1 MSTITT
7 LYDDIRAII
16 INTRNTIYKAVNTG
30 ILEAN
35 WKIGRRIVEEEQ
47 AGASRA
53 EYGQRVINDLA
64 EKLSVEFGRG
74 FDARELRRY
83 RQFYLLF
90 PKWDALRPELTWTH
104 YRTLIRVE
112 NERARLYYMNEA
124 ALQNWSTRALDSQ
137 IERLTYERILS
148 SQNQLIVKEAED
160 AASRQAQLTPADIIK
175 DPYVLD
181 FLGLPSGVNFYEKDL
196 EKALIDNLQQ
206 FLLEL
211 GRGFS
216 FVSRQYRFNTDN
228 ENYYVDLVFYNFS
241 GDANSKDSRVV
252 GAYSDFDGKLVGHVA
267 FLSNNTAIAV
277 SEDSLRYYT
286 VGATPSAGEKI
297 ALDSKIQ
304 NVFYTSG
311 NVGIVSETGNEDD
324 PYNIKIFNSNG
335 GKLSDVNYDTT
346 YTTYNFDGNTVLMY
360 GGSNFAIMN
369 LSGKFVT
376 KQTIDGTV
384 TAFISTGKRG
394 KYYLVDDRFISR
406 VRLT

>member
-1 MSTITT
+1 MSAITT

-112 NERARLYYMNEA
+112 NDRARLYYMNEA

-216 FVSRQYRFNTDN
+216 FVSRQYRFKTDN
-228 ENYYVDLVFYNFS
+228 ENYYVDLVFYNFILKCFVLI
-241 GDANSKDSRVV
+241 DLKV
-252 GAYSDFDGKLVGHVA
+252 GKLTYQDIGQM
-267 FLSNNTAIAV
+267 
-277 SEDSLRYYT
+277 D
-286 VGATPSAGEKI
+286 
-297 ALDSKIQ
+297 
-304 NVFYTSG
+304 FYTRYFEE
-311 NVGIVSETGNEDD
+311 NIRTETDNPTIGIVLCTERDNTIVKYSVMNDSNQLFASKYKLYLPTEEELINELET
-324 PYNIKIFNSNG
+324 SR
-335 GKLSDVNYDTT
+335 
-346 YTTYNFDGNTVLMY
+346 
-360 GGSNFAIMN
+360 
-369 LSGKFVT
+369 
-376 KQTIDGTV
+376 KQIENNV
-384 TAFISTGKRG
+384 K
-394 KYYLVDDRFISR
+394 
-406 VRLT
+406 

>member
-1 MSTITT
+1 MGAITT

-90 PKWDALRPELTWTH
+90 PKWDAVRPELTWTH

-160 AASRQAQLTPADIIK
+160 VASRQAQLTPADIIK

-216 FVSRQYRFNTDN
+216 FVSRQYRFKTDN
-228 ENYYVDLVFYNFS
+228 ENYYVDLVFYNFILKCFVLI
-241 GDANSKDSRVV
+241 DLKV
-252 GAYSDFDGKLVGHVA
+252 GKLTYQDIGQM
-267 FLSNNTAIAV
+267 
-277 SEDSLRYYT
+277 D
-286 VGATPSAGEKI
+286 
-297 ALDSKIQ
+297 
-304 NVFYTSG
+304 FYTRYFEE
-311 NVGIVSETGNEDD
+311 NIRTETDNPTIGIVLCTERDNTIVKYSVMNDSNQLFASKYKLYLPTEEELINELET
-324 PYNIKIFNSNG
+324 SR
-335 GKLSDVNYDTT
+335 
-346 YTTYNFDGNTVLMY
+346 
-360 GGSNFAIMN
+360 
-369 LSGKFVT
+369 
-376 KQTIDGTV
+376 KQIENNV
-384 TAFISTGKRG
+384 K
-394 KYYLVDDRFISR
+394 
-406 VRLT
+406 

>member
-90 PKWDALRPELTWTH
+90 PKWDALRPELTWIH

-216 FVSRQYRFNTDN
+216 FVSRQYRFKTDN
-228 ENYYVDLVFYNFS
+228 ENYYVDLVFYNFILKCFVLI
-241 GDANSKDSRVV
+241 DLKV
-252 GAYSDFDGKLVGHVA
+252 GKLTYQDIGQM
-267 FLSNNTAIAV
+267 
-277 SEDSLRYYT
+277 D
-286 VGATPSAGEKI
+286 
-297 ALDSKIQ
+297 
-304 NVFYTSG
+304 FYTRYFEE
-311 NVGIVSETGNEDD
+311 NIRTETDNPTIGIVLCTERDNTIVKYSVMNDSNQLFASKYKLYLPTEEELINELET
-324 PYNIKIFNSNG
+324 SR
-335 GKLSDVNYDTT
+335 
-346 YTTYNFDGNTVLMY
+346 
-360 GGSNFAIMN
+360 
-369 LSGKFVT
+369 
-376 KQTIDGTV
+376 KQIENNV
-384 TAFISTGKRG
+384 K
-394 KYYLVDDRFISR
+394 
-406 VRLT
+406 

>member
-1 MSTITT
+1 MSAITT

-216 FVSRQYRFNTDN
+216 FVSRQYRFKTDN
-228 ENYYVDLVFYNFS
+228 ENYYVDLVFYNFILKCFVLI
-241 GDANSKDSRVV
+241 DLKV
-252 GAYSDFDGKLVGHVA
+252 GKLTYQDIGQM
-267 FLSNNTAIAV
+267 
-277 SEDSLRYYT
+277 D
-286 VGATPSAGEKI
+286 
-297 ALDSKIQ
+297 
-304 NVFYTSG
+304 FYTRYFEE
-311 NVGIVSETGNEDD
+311 NIRTETDNPTIGIVLCTERD
-324 PYNIKIFNSNG
+324 
-335 GKLSDVNYDTT
+335 
-346 YTTYNFDGNTVLMY
+346 NTIV
-360 GGSNFAIMN
+360 
-369 LSGKFVT
+369 
-376 KQTIDGTV
+376 
-384 TAFISTGKRG
+384 
-394 KYYLVDDRFISR
+394 KY
-406 VRLT
+406 

>member
-216 FVSRQYRFNTDN
+216 FVSRQYRFKTDN
-228 ENYYVDLVFYNFS
+228 ENYYVDLVFYNFILKCFVLI
-241 GDANSKDSRVV
+241 DLKV
-252 GAYSDFDGKLVGHVA
+252 GKLTYQDIGQMD
-267 FLSNNTAIAV
+267 FYT
-277 SEDSLRYYT
+277 RYFEENIRT
-286 VGATPSAGEKI
+286 ETDNPTIGIVLCGNERQQSI
-297 ALDSKIQ
+297 VCLKIQ
-304 NVFYTSG
+304 T
-311 NVGIVSETGNEDD
+311 
-324 PYNIKIFNSNG
+324 
-335 GKLSDVNYDTT
+335 LSPDRRGT
-346 YTTYNFDGNTVLMY
+346 Y
-360 GGSNFAIMN
+360 
-369 LSGKFVT
+369 
-376 KQTIDGTV
+376 
-384 TAFISTGKRG
+384 
-394 KYYLVDDRFISR
+394 
-406 VRLT
+406 

>member
-1 MSTITT
+1 MSAITT

-148 SQNQLIVKEAED
+148 SQNQLIVKEAEG

-216 FVSRQYRFNTDN
+216 FVSRQYRFKTDN
-228 ENYYVDLVFYNFS
+228 ENYYVDLVFYNFILKCFVLI
-241 GDANSKDSRVV
+241 DLKV
-252 GAYSDFDGKLVGHVA
+252 GKLTYQDIGQM
-267 FLSNNTAIAV
+267 
-277 SEDSLRYYT
+277 D
-286 VGATPSAGEKI
+286 
-297 ALDSKIQ
+297 
-304 NVFYTSG
+304 FYTRYFEE
-311 NVGIVSETGNEDD
+311 NIRTETDNPTIGIVLCTERDNTIVKYSVMNDSNQLFASKYKLYLPTEEELINELET
-324 PYNIKIFNSNG
+324 SR
-335 GKLSDVNYDTT
+335 
-346 YTTYNFDGNTVLMY
+346 
-360 GGSNFAIMN
+360 
-369 LSGKFVT
+369 
-376 KQTIDGTV
+376 KQIENNV
-384 TAFISTGKRG
+384 K
-394 KYYLVDDRFISR
+394 
-406 VRLT
+406 

>member
-1 MSTITT
+1 MSAITT

-216 FVSRQYRFNTDN
+216 FVSRQYRFKTDN
-228 ENYYVDLVFYNFS
+228 ENYYVDLVFYNFILKCFVLI
-241 GDANSKDSRVV
+241 DLKV
-252 GAYSDFDGKLVGHVA
+252 GKLTYQDIGQM
-267 FLSNNTAIAV
+267 
-277 SEDSLRYYT
+277 D
-286 VGATPSAGEKI
+286 
-297 ALDSKIQ
+297 
-304 NVFYTSG
+304 FYTRYFEE
-311 NVGIVSETGNEDD
+311 NIRTETDNPTIGIVLCTERDNTIVKYSVMND
-324 PYNIKIFNSNG
+324 SNQLFASTSW
-335 GKLSDVNYDTT
+335 KQV
-346 YTTYNFDGNTVLMY
+346 
-360 GGSNFAIMN
+360 GS
-369 LSGKFVT
+369 
-376 KQTIDGTV
+376 
-384 TAFISTGKRG
+384 R
-394 KYYLVDDRFISR
+394 
-406 VRLT
+406 

>member
-148 SQNQLIVKEAED
+148 SQNQLIVTEAED

-216 FVSRQYRFNTDN
+216 FVSRQYRFKTDN
-228 ENYYVDLVFYNFS
+228 ENYYVDLVFYNFILKCFVLI
-241 GDANSKDSRVV
+241 DLKV
-252 GAYSDFDGKLVGHVA
+252 GKLTYQDIGQM
-267 FLSNNTAIAV
+267 
-277 SEDSLRYYT
+277 D
-286 VGATPSAGEKI
+286 
-297 ALDSKIQ
+297 
-304 NVFYTSG
+304 FYTRYFEE
-311 NVGIVSETGNEDD
+311 NIRTETDNPTIGIVLCTERDNTIVKYSVMNDSNQLFASKYKLYLPTEEELINELET
-324 PYNIKIFNSNG
+324 SR
-335 GKLSDVNYDTT
+335 
-346 YTTYNFDGNTVLMY
+346 
-360 GGSNFAIMN
+360 
-369 LSGKFVT
+369 
-376 KQTIDGTV
+376 KQIENNV
-384 TAFISTGKRG
+384 K
-394 KYYLVDDRFISR
+394 
-406 VRLT
+406 

>member
-1 MSTITT
+1 MKKNKPEPV
-7 LYDDIRAII
+7 AQ
-16 INTRNTIYKAVNTG
+16 NTDK
-30 ILEAN
+30 
-35 WKIGRRIVEEEQ
+35 
-47 AGASRA
+47 
-53 EYGQRVINDLA
+53 DLA

-216 FVSRQYRFNTDN
+216 FVSRQYRFKTDN
-228 ENYYVDLVFYNFS
+228 ENYYVDLVFYNFILKCFVLI
-241 GDANSKDSRVV
+241 DLKV
-252 GAYSDFDGKLVGHVA
+252 GKLTYQDIGQM
-267 FLSNNTAIAV
+267 
-277 SEDSLRYYT
+277 D
-286 VGATPSAGEKI
+286 
-297 ALDSKIQ
+297 
-304 NVFYTSG
+304 FYTRYFEE
-311 NVGIVSETGNEDD
+311 NIRTETDNPTIGIVLCTERDNTIVKYSVMNDSNQLFASKYKLYLPTEEELINELET
-324 PYNIKIFNSNG
+324 SR
-335 GKLSDVNYDTT
+335 
-346 YTTYNFDGNTVLMY
+346 
-360 GGSNFAIMN
+360 
-369 LSGKFVT
+369 
-376 KQTIDGTV
+376 KQIENNV
-384 TAFISTGKRG
+384 K
-394 KYYLVDDRFISR
+394 
-406 VRLT
+406 

>member
-148 SQNQLIVKEAED
+148 SQNQLIVKD

-216 FVSRQYRFNTDN
+216 FVSRQYRFKTDN
-228 ENYYVDLVFYNFS
+228 ENYYVDLVFYNFILKCFVLI
-241 GDANSKDSRVV
+241 DLKV
-252 GAYSDFDGKLVGHVA
+252 GKLTYQDIGQM
-267 FLSNNTAIAV
+267 
-277 SEDSLRYYT
+277 D
-286 VGATPSAGEKI
+286 
-297 ALDSKIQ
+297 
-304 NVFYTSG
+304 FYTRYFEE
-311 NVGIVSETGNEDD
+311 NIRTETDNPTIGIVLCTERDNTIVKYSVMNDSNQLFASKYKLYLPTEEELINELET
-324 PYNIKIFNSNG
+324 SR
-335 GKLSDVNYDTT
+335 
-346 YTTYNFDGNTVLMY
+346 
-360 GGSNFAIMN
+360 
-369 LSGKFVT
+369 
-376 KQTIDGTV
+376 KQIENNV
-384 TAFISTGKRG
+384 K
-394 KYYLVDDRFISR
+394 
-406 VRLT
+406 

>member
-1 MSTITT
+1 MSAITT

-148 SQNQLIVKEAED
+148 SQNQLIVKEAQV
-160 AASRQAQLTPADIIK
+160 AASRLSQLTPAYIIK
-175 DPYVLD
+175 DPYVLV

-216 FVSRQYRFNTDN
+216 FVSRQYRFKTDN
-228 ENYYVDLVFYNFS
+228 ENYYVDLVFYNFILKCFVLI
-241 GDANSKDSRVV
+241 DLKV
-252 GAYSDFDGKLVGHVA
+252 GKLTYQDIGQM
-267 FLSNNTAIAV
+267 
-277 SEDSLRYYT
+277 D
-286 VGATPSAGEKI
+286 
-297 ALDSKIQ
+297 
-304 NVFYTSG
+304 FYTRYFEE
-311 NVGIVSETGNEDD
+311 NIRTETDNPTIGIVLCTERDNTIVKYSVMNDSNQLFASKYKLYLPTEEELINELET
-324 PYNIKIFNSNG
+324 SR
-335 GKLSDVNYDTT
+335 
-346 YTTYNFDGNTVLMY
+346 
-360 GGSNFAIMN
+360 
-369 LSGKFVT
+369 
-376 KQTIDGTV
+376 KQIENNV
-384 TAFISTGKRG
+384 K
-394 KYYLVDDRFISR
+394 
-406 VRLT
+406 

>member
-1 MSTITT
+1 MSAITT

-216 FVSRQYRFNTDN
+216 FVSRQYRFKTDN
-228 ENYYVDLVFYNFS
+228 ENYYVDLVFYNFILKCFVLI
-241 GDANSKDSRVV
+241 DLKV
-252 GAYSDFDGKLVGHVA
+252 GKLTYQDIGQM
-267 FLSNNTAIAV
+267 
-277 SEDSLRYYT
+277 D
-286 VGATPSAGEKI
+286 
-297 ALDSKIQ
+297 
-304 NVFYTSG
+304 FYTRYFEE
-311 NVGIVSETGNEDD
+311 NIRTETDNPTIGIVLCTERD
-324 PYNIKIFNSNG
+324 
-335 GKLSDVNYDTT
+335 LS
-346 YTTYNFDGNTVLMY
+346 L
-360 GGSNFAIMN
+360 IH
-369 LSGKFVT
+369 
-376 KQTIDGTV
+376 I
-384 TAFISTGKRG
+384 
-394 KYYLVDDRFISR
+394 
-406 VRLT
+406 

>member
-1 MSTITT
+1 MSAITT

-216 FVSRQYRFNTDN
+216 FVSRQYRFKTDN
-228 ENYYVDLVFYNFS
+228 ENYYVDLVFYNFILKCFVLI
-241 GDANSKDSRVV
+241 DLKV
-252 GAYSDFDGKLVGHVA
+252 GKLTYQDIGQM
-267 FLSNNTAIAV
+267 
-277 SEDSLRYYT
+277 D
-286 VGATPSAGEKI
+286 
-297 ALDSKIQ
+297 
-304 NVFYTSG
+304 FYTRYFEE
-311 NVGIVSETGNEDD
+311 NIRTETDNPTIGIVLCTERDNTIVKYSVMNDSHQLFASKYKLYLPTEEELINELET
-324 PYNIKIFNSNG
+324 SR
-335 GKLSDVNYDTT
+335 
-346 YTTYNFDGNTVLMY
+346 
-360 GGSNFAIMN
+360 
-369 LSGKFVT
+369 
-376 KQTIDGTV
+376 KQIENNV
-384 TAFISTGKRG
+384 K
-394 KYYLVDDRFISR
+394 
-406 VRLT
+406 

>member
-137 IERLTYERILS
+137 IERLTYERIIS

-216 FVSRQYRFNTDN
+216 FVSRQYRFKTDN
-228 ENYYVDLVFYNFS
+228 ENYYVDLVFYNFILKCFVLI
-241 GDANSKDSRVV
+241 DLKV
-252 GAYSDFDGKLVGHVA
+252 GKLTYQDIGQM
-267 FLSNNTAIAV
+267 
-277 SEDSLRYYT
+277 D
-286 VGATPSAGEKI
+286 
-297 ALDSKIQ
+297 
-304 NVFYTSG
+304 FYTRYFEE
-311 NVGIVSETGNEDD
+311 NIRTETDNPTIGIVLCTERDNTIVKYSVMNDSNQLFASKYKLYLPTEEELINELET
-324 PYNIKIFNSNG
+324 SR
-335 GKLSDVNYDTT
+335 
-346 YTTYNFDGNTVLMY
+346 
-360 GGSNFAIMN
+360 
-369 LSGKFVT
+369 
-376 KQTIDGTV
+376 KQIENNV
-384 TAFISTGKRG
+384 K
-394 KYYLVDDRFISR
+394 
-406 VRLT
+406 

>member
-175 DPYVLD
+175 DPYVLN

-216 FVSRQYRFNTDN
+216 FVSRQYRFKTDN
-228 ENYYVDLVFYNFS
+228 ENYYVDLVFYNFILKCFVLI
-241 GDANSKDSRVV
+241 DLKV
-252 GAYSDFDGKLVGHVA
+252 GKLTYQDIGQM
-267 FLSNNTAIAV
+267 
-277 SEDSLRYYT
+277 D
-286 VGATPSAGEKI
+286 
-297 ALDSKIQ
+297 
-304 NVFYTSG
+304 FYTRYFEE
-311 NVGIVSETGNEDD
+311 NIRTETDNPTIGIVLCTERDNTIVKYSVMNDSNQLFASKYKLYLPTEEELINELET
-324 PYNIKIFNSNG
+324 SR
-335 GKLSDVNYDTT
+335 
-346 YTTYNFDGNTVLMY
+346 
-360 GGSNFAIMN
+360 
-369 LSGKFVT
+369 
-376 KQTIDGTV
+376 KQIENNV
-384 TAFISTGKRG
+384 K
-394 KYYLVDDRFISR
+394 
-406 VRLT
+406 

>member
-1 MSTITT
+1 MSAITT

-181 FLGLPSGVNFYEKDL
+181 FLGLPSGENFYEKDL

-216 FVSRQYRFNTDN
+216 FVSRQYRFKTDN
-228 ENYYVDLVFYNFS
+228 ENYYVDLVFY
-241 GDANSKDSRVV
+241 
-252 GAYSDFDGKLVGHVA
+252 DFILKCFVLIDLKVGKLTYQDIGQM
-267 FLSNNTAIAV
+267 
-277 SEDSLRYYT
+277 D
-286 VGATPSAGEKI
+286 
-297 ALDSKIQ
+297 
-304 NVFYTSG
+304 FYTRYFEE
-311 NVGIVSETGNEDD
+311 NIRTETDNTTIGIVLCTERDNTIVKYSVMNDSNQLFASKYKLYLPTEEELINELET
-324 PYNIKIFNSNG
+324 SR
-335 GKLSDVNYDTT
+335 
-346 YTTYNFDGNTVLMY
+346 
-360 GGSNFAIMN
+360 
-369 LSGKFVT
+369 
-376 KQTIDGTV
+376 KQIENNV
-384 TAFISTGKRG
+384 K
-394 KYYLVDDRFISR
+394 
-406 VRLT
+406 

>member
-1 MSTITT
+1 MSAITT

-196 EKALIDNLQQ
+196 EIALIDNLQQ

-216 FVSRQYRFNTDN
+216 FVSRQYRFKTDN
-228 ENYYVDLVFYNFS
+228 ENYYVDLVFYNFILKCFVLI
-241 GDANSKDSRVV
+241 DLKV
-252 GAYSDFDGKLVGHVA
+252 GKLTYQDIGQM
-267 FLSNNTAIAV
+267 
-277 SEDSLRYYT
+277 D
-286 VGATPSAGEKI
+286 
-297 ALDSKIQ
+297 
-304 NVFYTSG
+304 FYTRYFEE
-311 NVGIVSETGNEDD
+311 NIRTETDNPTIGIVLCTERDNTIVKYSVMNDSNQLFASKYKLYLPTEEELIYELETSRKQ
-324 PYNIKIFNSNG
+324 I
-335 GKLSDVNYDTT
+335 VN
-346 YTTYNFDGNTVLMY
+346 NV
-360 GGSNFAIMN
+360 
-369 LSGKFVT
+369 K
-376 KQTIDGTV
+376 
-384 TAFISTGKRG
+384 
-394 KYYLVDDRFISR
+394 
-406 VRLT
+406 

>member
-64 EKLSVEFGRG
+64 EKMSVEFGRG

-216 FVSRQYRFNTDN
+216 FVSRQYRFKTDN
-228 ENYYVDLVFYNFS
+228 ENYYVDLVFYNFILKCFVLI
-241 GDANSKDSRVV
+241 DLKV
-252 GAYSDFDGKLVGHVA
+252 GKLTYQDIGQM
-267 FLSNNTAIAV
+267 
-277 SEDSLRYYT
+277 D
-286 VGATPSAGEKI
+286 
-297 ALDSKIQ
+297 
-304 NVFYTSG
+304 FYTRYFEE
-311 NVGIVSETGNEDD
+311 NIRTETDNPTIGIVLCTERDNTIVKYSVMNDSNQLFASKYKLYLPTEEELINELET
-324 PYNIKIFNSNG
+324 SR
-335 GKLSDVNYDTT
+335 
-346 YTTYNFDGNTVLMY
+346 
-360 GGSNFAIMN
+360 
-369 LSGKFVT
+369 
-376 KQTIDGTV
+376 KQIENNV
-384 TAFISTGKRG
+384 K
-394 KYYLVDDRFISR
+394 
-406 VRLT
+406 

>member
-83 RQFYLLF
+83 GQFYLLF

-216 FVSRQYRFNTDN
+216 FVSRQYRFKTDN
-228 ENYYVDLVFYNFS
+228 ENYYVDLVFYNFILKCFVLI
-241 GDANSKDSRVV
+241 DLKV
-252 GAYSDFDGKLVGHVA
+252 GKLTYQDIGQM
-267 FLSNNTAIAV
+267 
-277 SEDSLRYYT
+277 D
-286 VGATPSAGEKI
+286 
-297 ALDSKIQ
+297 
-304 NVFYTSG
+304 FYTRYFEE
-311 NVGIVSETGNEDD
+311 NIRTETDNPTIGIVLCTERDNTIVKYSVMNDSNQLFASKYKLYLPTEEELINELET
-324 PYNIKIFNSNG
+324 SR
-335 GKLSDVNYDTT
+335 
-346 YTTYNFDGNTVLMY
+346 
-360 GGSNFAIMN
+360 
-369 LSGKFVT
+369 
-376 KQTIDGTV
+376 KQIENNV
-384 TAFISTGKRG
+384 K
-394 KYYLVDDRFISR
+394 
-406 VRLT
+406 

>member
-1 MSTITT
+1 MSAITT

-216 FVSRQYRFNTDN
+216 FVSRQYRFKTDN
-228 ENYYVDLVFYNFS
+228 ENYYVDLVFYNFILKCFVLI
-241 GDANSKDSRVV
+241 DLKV
-252 GAYSDFDGKLVGHVA
+252 GKLTYQDIGQME
-267 FLSNNTAIAV
+267 FYI
-277 SEDSLRYYT
+277 RYFEENIRT
-286 VGATPSAGEKI
+286 ETDNPTI
-297 ALDSKIQ
+297 
-304 NVFYTSG
+304 
-311 NVGIVSETGNEDD
+311 GIVLCTERDNTIVKYSVMNDSNQLFASKYKLYLPTEEELINELET
-324 PYNIKIFNSNG
+324 SR
-335 GKLSDVNYDTT
+335 
-346 YTTYNFDGNTVLMY
+346 
-360 GGSNFAIMN
+360 
-369 LSGKFVT
+369 
-376 KQTIDGTV
+376 KQIENNV
-384 TAFISTGKRG
+384 K
-394 KYYLVDDRFISR
+394 
-406 VRLT
+406 

>member
-1 MSTITT
+1 MSAITT

-216 FVSRQYRFNTDN
+216 FVSRQYRFKTDN
-228 ENYYVDLVFYNFS
+228 ENYYVDLVFYNFILKCFVLI
-241 GDANSKDSRVV
+241 DLKV
-252 GAYSDFDGKLVGHVA
+252 GKLTYQDIGQMDCY
-267 FLSNNTAIAV
+267 T
-277 SEDSLRYYT
+277 RYFEENIRT
-286 VGATPSAGEKI
+286 ETDNPTI
-297 ALDSKIQ
+297 
-304 NVFYTSG
+304 
-311 NVGIVSETGNEDD
+311 GIVLCTERDNTIVKYSVMNDSNQLFASKYKLYLPTEEELINELET
-324 PYNIKIFNSNG
+324 SR
-335 GKLSDVNYDTT
+335 
-346 YTTYNFDGNTVLMY
+346 
-360 GGSNFAIMN
+360 
-369 LSGKFVT
+369 
-376 KQTIDGTV
+376 KQIENNV
-384 TAFISTGKRG
+384 K
-394 KYYLVDDRFISR
+394 
-406 VRLT
+406 

>member
-216 FVSRQYRFNTDN
+216 FVSRQYRFKTDN
-228 ENYYVDLVFYNFS
+228 ENYYVDLVFYNFILKCFVLI
-241 GDANSKDSRVV
+241 DLKV
-252 GAYSDFDGKLVGHVA
+252 GKLTYQDIGQMD
-267 FLSNNTAIAV
+267 FYT
-277 SEDSLRYYT
+277 RYYGQT
-286 VGATPSAGEKI
+286 NEKYKENSRKSSAAYRKPI
-297 ALDSKIQ
+297 
-304 NVFYTSG
+304 
-311 NVGIVSETGNEDD
+311 
-324 PYNIKIFNSNG
+324 
-335 GKLSDVNYDTT
+335 T
-346 YTTYNFDGNTVLMY
+346 YSRA
-360 GGSNFAIMN
+360 SNFGSKNEM
-369 LSGKFVT
+369 
-376 KQTIDGTV
+376 
-384 TAFISTGKRG
+384 
-394 KYYLVDDRFISR
+394 
-406 VRLT
+406 

>member
-1 MSTITT
+1 MSAITT

-216 FVSRQYRFNTDN
+216 FVSRQYRFKTDN
-228 ENYYVDLVFYNFS
+228 ENYYVDLVFYNFILKCFVLI
-241 GDANSKDSRVV
+241 DLKV
-252 GAYSDFDGKLVGHVA
+252 GKLTYQDIGQM
-267 FLSNNTAIAV
+267 
-277 SEDSLRYYT
+277 D
-286 VGATPSAGEKI
+286 
-297 ALDSKIQ
+297 
-304 NVFYTSG
+304 FYTRYFEEIIRTETD
-311 NVGIVSETGNEDD
+311 NPTIGIVLCTERDNTIVKYSVMNDSNQLFASKYKLYLPTEEELINELET
-324 PYNIKIFNSNG
+324 SR
-335 GKLSDVNYDTT
+335 
-346 YTTYNFDGNTVLMY
+346 
-360 GGSNFAIMN
+360 
-369 LSGKFVT
+369 
-376 KQTIDGTV
+376 KQIENNV
-384 TAFISTGKRG
+384 K
-394 KYYLVDDRFISR
+394 
-406 VRLT
+406 

>member
-1 MSTITT
+1 MSAITT

-181 FLGLPSGVNFYEKDL
+181 FLGLPSGVNFYEKKIWK
-196 EKALIDNLQQ
+196 KALIDNLQQ

-216 FVSRQYRFNTDN
+216 FVSRQYRFKTDN
-228 ENYYVDLVFYNFS
+228 ENYYVDLVFYNFILKCFVLI
-241 GDANSKDSRVV
+241 DLKV
-252 GAYSDFDGKLVGHVA
+252 GKLTYQDIGQM
-267 FLSNNTAIAV
+267 
-277 SEDSLRYYT
+277 D
-286 VGATPSAGEKI
+286 
-297 ALDSKIQ
+297 
-304 NVFYTSG
+304 FYTRYFEE
-311 NVGIVSETGNEDD
+311 NIRTETDNPTIGIVLCTERDNTIVKYSVMNDSNQLFASKYKLYLPTEEELINELET
-324 PYNIKIFNSNG
+324 SR
-335 GKLSDVNYDTT
+335 
-346 YTTYNFDGNTVLMY
+346 
-360 GGSNFAIMN
+360 
-369 LSGKFVT
+369 
-376 KQTIDGTV
+376 KQIENNV
-384 TAFISTGKRG
+384 K
-394 KYYLVDDRFISR
+394 
-406 VRLT
+406 

>member
-1 MSTITT
+1 MSAITT

-206 FLLEL
+206 FLLEF

-216 FVSRQYRFNTDN
+216 FVSRQYRFKTDN
-228 ENYYVDLVFYNFS
+228 ENYYVDLVFYNFILKCFVLI
-241 GDANSKDSRVV
+241 DLKV
-252 GAYSDFDGKLVGHVA
+252 GKLTYQDIGQM
-267 FLSNNTAIAV
+267 
-277 SEDSLRYYT
+277 D
-286 VGATPSAGEKI
+286 
-297 ALDSKIQ
+297 
-304 NVFYTSG
+304 FYTRYFEE
-311 NVGIVSETGNEDD
+311 NIRTETDNPTIGIVLCTERDNTIVKYSVMNDSNQLFASKYKLYLPTEEELINELET
-324 PYNIKIFNSNG
+324 SR
-335 GKLSDVNYDTT
+335 
-346 YTTYNFDGNTVLMY
+346 
-360 GGSNFAIMN
+360 
-369 LSGKFVT
+369 
-376 KQTIDGTV
+376 KQIENNV
-384 TAFISTGKRG
+384 K
-394 KYYLVDDRFISR
+394 
-406 VRLT
+406 

>member
-1 MSTITT
+1 MSAITT

-112 NERARLYYMNEA
+112 NERARLYYINEA

-216 FVSRQYRFNTDN
+216 FVSRQYRFKTDN
-228 ENYYVDLVFYNFS
+228 ENYYVDLVFYNFILKCFVLI
-241 GDANSKDSRVV
+241 DLKV
-252 GAYSDFDGKLVGHVA
+252 GKLTYQDIGQM
-267 FLSNNTAIAV
+267 
-277 SEDSLRYYT
+277 D
-286 VGATPSAGEKI
+286 
-297 ALDSKIQ
+297 
-304 NVFYTSG
+304 FYTRYFEE
-311 NVGIVSETGNEDD
+311 NIRTETDNPTIGIVLCTERDNTIVKYSVMNDSNQLFASKYKLYLPTEEELINELET
-324 PYNIKIFNSNG
+324 SR
-335 GKLSDVNYDTT
+335 
-346 YTTYNFDGNTVLMY
+346 
-360 GGSNFAIMN
+360 
-369 LSGKFVT
+369 
-376 KQTIDGTV
+376 KQIENNV
-384 TAFISTGKRG
+384 K
-394 KYYLVDDRFISR
+394 
-406 VRLT
+406 

>member
-1 MSTITT
+1 MSAITT

-124 ALQNWSTRALDSQ
+124 ALQNWRTRALDSQ

-216 FVSRQYRFNTDN
+216 FVSRQYRFKTDN
-228 ENYYVDLVFYNFS
+228 ENYYVDLVFYNFILKCFVLI
-241 GDANSKDSRVV
+241 DLKV
-252 GAYSDFDGKLVGHVA
+252 GKLTYQDIGQM
-267 FLSNNTAIAV
+267 
-277 SEDSLRYYT
+277 D
-286 VGATPSAGEKI
+286 
-297 ALDSKIQ
+297 
-304 NVFYTSG
+304 FYTRYFEE
-311 NVGIVSETGNEDD
+311 NIRTETDNPTIGIVLCTERDNTIVKYSVMNDSNQLFASKYKLYLPTEEELINELET
-324 PYNIKIFNSNG
+324 SR
-335 GKLSDVNYDTT
+335 
-346 YTTYNFDGNTVLMY
+346 
-360 GGSNFAIMN
+360 
-369 LSGKFVT
+369 
-376 KQTIDGTV
+376 KQIENNV
-384 TAFISTGKRG
+384 K
-394 KYYLVDDRFISR
+394 
-406 VRLT
+406 

>member
-1 MSTITT
+1 MSTLTT
-7 LYDDIRAII
+7 LYDDIRTII
-16 INTRNTIYKAVNTG
+16 INARSAIYKAVNTG
-30 ILEAN
+30 MLEAN

-64 EKLSVEFGRG
+64 EKLSAEFGRG
-74 FDARELRRY
+74 FDTRELRRY

-148 SQNQLIVKEAED
+148 SQNQLAVKEAED
-160 AASRQAQLTPADIIK
+160 TASRQAQLTAADIIK

-216 FVSRQYRFNTDN
+216 FVSRQYRFKTDN
-228 ENYYVDLVFYNFS
+228 ENYYVDLVFYNFILKCFVLI
-241 GDANSKDSRVV
+241 DLKV
-252 GAYSDFDGKLVGHVA
+252 GKLTYQDIGQMD
-267 FLSNNTAIAV
+267 FYS
-277 SEDSLRYYT
+277 RYFEENIRT
-286 VGATPSAGEKI
+286 ETDNPTI
-297 ALDSKIQ
+297 
-304 NVFYTSG
+304 
-311 NVGIVSETGNEDD
+311 GIVLCTERDSTIVK
-324 PYNIKIFNSNG
+324 YS
-335 GKLSDVNYDTT
+335 
-346 YTTYNFDGNTVLMY
+346 
-360 GGSNFAIMN
+360 IMN
-369 LSGKFVT
+369 DSNQLFASKYKLYLPT
-376 KQTIDGTV
+376 EEELIKELEASRKQIENNV
-384 TAFISTGKRG
+384 K
-394 KYYLVDDRFISR
+394 
-406 VRLT
+406 

>member
-1 MSTITT
+1 MSAITT

-181 FLGLPSGVNFYEKDL
+181 FLGLPSGVNFYEKDM

-216 FVSRQYRFNTDN
+216 FVSRQYRFKTDN
-228 ENYYVDLVFYNFS
+228 ENYYVDLVFYNFILKCFVLI
-241 GDANSKDSRVV
+241 DLKV
-252 GAYSDFDGKLVGHVA
+252 GKLTYQDIGQM
-267 FLSNNTAIAV
+267 
-277 SEDSLRYYT
+277 D
-286 VGATPSAGEKI
+286 
-297 ALDSKIQ
+297 
-304 NVFYTSG
+304 FYTRYFEE
-311 NVGIVSETGNEDD
+311 NIRTETDNPTIGIVLCTERDNTIVKYSVMNDSNQLFASKYKLYLPTEEELINELET
-324 PYNIKIFNSNG
+324 SR
-335 GKLSDVNYDTT
+335 
-346 YTTYNFDGNTVLMY
+346 
-360 GGSNFAIMN
+360 
-369 LSGKFVT
+369 
-376 KQTIDGTV
+376 KQIENNV
-384 TAFISTGKRG
+384 K
-394 KYYLVDDRFISR
+394 
-406 VRLT
+406 

>member
-90 PKWDALRPELTWTH
+90 PKWDALRPELTCTH

-216 FVSRQYRFNTDN
+216 FVSRQYRFKTDN
-228 ENYYVDLVFYNFS
+228 ENYYVDLVFYNFILKCFVLI
-241 GDANSKDSRVV
+241 DLKV
-252 GAYSDFDGKLVGHVA
+252 GKLTYQDIGQM
-267 FLSNNTAIAV
+267 
-277 SEDSLRYYT
+277 D
-286 VGATPSAGEKI
+286 
-297 ALDSKIQ
+297 
-304 NVFYTSG
+304 FYTRYFEE
-311 NVGIVSETGNEDD
+311 NIRTETDNPTIGIVLCTERDNTIVKYSVMNDSNQLFASKYKLYLPTEEELINELET
-324 PYNIKIFNSNG
+324 SR
-335 GKLSDVNYDTT
+335 
-346 YTTYNFDGNTVLMY
+346 
-360 GGSNFAIMN
+360 
-369 LSGKFVT
+369 
-376 KQTIDGTV
+376 KQIENNV
-384 TAFISTGKRG
+384 K
-394 KYYLVDDRFISR
+394 
-406 VRLT
+406 

>member
-16 INTRNTIYKAVNTG
+16 INTRNTIYKAVNTS

-216 FVSRQYRFNTDN
+216 FVSRQYRFKTDN
-228 ENYYVDLVFYNFS
+228 ENYYVDLVFYNFILKCFVLI
-241 GDANSKDSRVV
+241 DLKV
-252 GAYSDFDGKLVGHVA
+252 GKLTYQDIGQM
-267 FLSNNTAIAV
+267 
-277 SEDSLRYYT
+277 D
-286 VGATPSAGEKI
+286 
-297 ALDSKIQ
+297 
-304 NVFYTSG
+304 FYTRYFEE
-311 NVGIVSETGNEDD
+311 NIRTETDNPTIGIVLCTERDNTIVKYSVMNDSNQLFASKYKLYLPTEEELINELET
-324 PYNIKIFNSNG
+324 SR
-335 GKLSDVNYDTT
+335 
-346 YTTYNFDGNTVLMY
+346 
-360 GGSNFAIMN
+360 
-369 LSGKFVT
+369 
-376 KQTIDGTV
+376 KQIENNV
-384 TAFISTGKRG
+384 K
-394 KYYLVDDRFISR
+394 
-406 VRLT
+406 

>member
-1 MSTITT
+1 MGAITT

-16 INTRNTIYKAVNTG
+16 INTRNTLYKAVNTG

-53 EYGQRVINDLA
+53 EYGQRIINDLA
-64 EKLSVEFGRG
+64 EKLSIEFGRG

-216 FVSRQYRFNTDN
+216 FVSRQYRFKTDN
-228 ENYYVDLVFYNFS
+228 ENYYVDLVFYNFILKCFVLI
-241 GDANSKDSRVV
+241 DLKV
-252 GAYSDFDGKLVGHVA
+252 GKLTYQDIGQM
-267 FLSNNTAIAV
+267 
-277 SEDSLRYYT
+277 D
-286 VGATPSAGEKI
+286 
-297 ALDSKIQ
+297 
-304 NVFYTSG
+304 FYTRYFEE
-311 NVGIVSETGNEDD
+311 NIRTETDNPTIGIVLCTERDNTIVKYSVMNDSNQLFASKYKLYLPTEEELINELET
-324 PYNIKIFNSNG
+324 SR
-335 GKLSDVNYDTT
+335 
-346 YTTYNFDGNTVLMY
+346 
-360 GGSNFAIMN
+360 
-369 LSGKFVT
+369 
-376 KQTIDGTV
+376 KQIENNV
-384 TAFISTGKRG
+384 K
-394 KYYLVDDRFISR
+394 
-406 VRLT
+406 

>member
-1 MSTITT
+1 MSAITT

-74 FDARELRRY
+74 FDARELGRY

-216 FVSRQYRFNTDN
+216 FVSRQYRFKTDN
-228 ENYYVDLVFYNFS
+228 ENYYVDLVFYNFILKCFVLI
-241 GDANSKDSRVV
+241 DLKV
-252 GAYSDFDGKLVGHVA
+252 GKLTYQDIGQM
-267 FLSNNTAIAV
+267 
-277 SEDSLRYYT
+277 D
-286 VGATPSAGEKI
+286 
-297 ALDSKIQ
+297 
-304 NVFYTSG
+304 FYTRYFEE
-311 NVGIVSETGNEDD
+311 NIRTETDNPTIGIVLCTERDNTIVKYSVMNDSNQLFASKYKLYLPTEEELINELET
-324 PYNIKIFNSNG
+324 SR
-335 GKLSDVNYDTT
+335 
-346 YTTYNFDGNTVLMY
+346 
-360 GGSNFAIMN
+360 
-369 LSGKFVT
+369 
-376 KQTIDGTV
+376 KQIENNV
-384 TAFISTGKRG
+384 K
-394 KYYLVDDRFISR
+394 
-406 VRLT
+406 

>member
-74 FDARELRRY
+74 FAARELRRY

-90 PKWDALRPELTWTH
+90 PNWDALRPELTWTH

-216 FVSRQYRFNTDN
+216 FVSRQYRFKTDN
-228 ENYYVDLVFYNFS
+228 ENYYVDLVFYNFILKCFVLI
-241 GDANSKDSRVV
+241 DLKV
-252 GAYSDFDGKLVGHVA
+252 GKLTYQDIGQM
-267 FLSNNTAIAV
+267 
-277 SEDSLRYYT
+277 D
-286 VGATPSAGEKI
+286 
-297 ALDSKIQ
+297 
-304 NVFYTSG
+304 FYTRYFEE
-311 NVGIVSETGNEDD
+311 NIRTETDNPTIGIVLCTERDNTIVKYSVMNDSNQLFASKYKLYLPTEEELINELETSRKQIE
-324 PYNIKIFNSNG
+324 YNVK
-335 GKLSDVNYDTT
+335 
-346 YTTYNFDGNTVLMY
+346 
-360 GGSNFAIMN
+360 
-369 LSGKFVT
+369 
-376 KQTIDGTV
+376 
-384 TAFISTGKRG
+384 
-394 KYYLVDDRFISR
+394 
-406 VRLT
+406 

>member
-1 MSTITT
+1 MSAITT

-206 FLLEL
+206 FFLEL

-216 FVSRQYRFNTDN
+216 FVSRQYRFKTDN
-228 ENYYVDLVFYNFS
+228 ENYYVDLVFYNFILKCFVLI
-241 GDANSKDSRVV
+241 DLKV
-252 GAYSDFDGKLVGHVA
+252 GKLTYQDIGQM
-267 FLSNNTAIAV
+267 
-277 SEDSLRYYT
+277 D
-286 VGATPSAGEKI
+286 
-297 ALDSKIQ
+297 
-304 NVFYTSG
+304 FYTRYFEE
-311 NVGIVSETGNEDD
+311 NIRTETDNPTIGIVLCTERDNTIVKYSVMNDSNQLFASKYKLYLPTEEELINELET
-324 PYNIKIFNSNG
+324 SR
-335 GKLSDVNYDTT
+335 
-346 YTTYNFDGNTVLMY
+346 
-360 GGSNFAIMN
+360 
-369 LSGKFVT
+369 
-376 KQTIDGTV
+376 KQIENNV
-384 TAFISTGKRG
+384 K
-394 KYYLVDDRFISR
+394 
-406 VRLT
+406 